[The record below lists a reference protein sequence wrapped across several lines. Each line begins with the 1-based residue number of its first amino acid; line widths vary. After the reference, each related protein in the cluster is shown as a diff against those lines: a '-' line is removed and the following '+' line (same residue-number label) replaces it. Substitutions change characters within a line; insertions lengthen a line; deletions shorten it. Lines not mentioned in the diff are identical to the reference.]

1 MTQDK
6 REAVE
11 LLLANRLY
19 LYSLLHKTFGREP
32 NGELLTLLSGEDTAR
47 AFGMLSGEKGD
58 ILERTGLFLAAVRE
72 KKDDPLWL
80 DEVKGEYMR
89 LFVGPDKLVA
99 PPWESV
105 YLGEDAMLFQ
115 KVTLEVR
122 EIYRGF
128 GLLPEGYPHVAD
140 DSLPLELAFMAKLAE
155 RAMED
160 WQSGDMEGLDRLL
173 ESSGDFLSKHLLRWV
188 PKFLERM
195 QKASTQYLY
204 PQLCVV
210 LDAFLPRD
218 LETVKELREA
228 IAENE

>member
-1 MTQDK
+1 MTQEK

-19 LYSLLHKTFGREP
+19 LYTLLHGVFGREP
-32 NGELLTLLSGEDTAR
+32 DRELLGLLTDGSAAR
-47 AFGMLSGEKGD
+47 AFALLSAEKGD
-58 ILERTGLFLAAVRE
+58 VLDRAGAFLCSLGE
-72 KKDDPLWL
+72 KTDDPAWVE
-80 DEVKGEYMR
+80 EVRAEYMR

-105 YLGEDAMLFQ
+105 YRGEDAMLFQ
-115 KVTLEVR
+115 EVTLEVR
-122 EIYRGF
+122 EIYRGY

-140 DSLPLELAFMAKLAE
+140 DSLALELAFMEKLAG
-155 RAMED
+155 RAVED
-160 WQSGDMEGLDRLL
+160 LHGGDEEGLDRLL
-173 ESSGDFLSKHLLRWV
+173 EGCGDFLEKHLLRWV

-210 LDAFLPRD
+210 LDAFLKRD
-218 LETVKELREA
+218 RETISELRAALKSE
-228 IAENE
+228 

>member
-1 MTQDK
+1 MTQEK
-6 REAVE
+6 REAAE

-19 LYSLLHKTFGREP
+19 LYSLLHKTFGRNP
-32 NGELLTLLSGEDTAR
+32 DAELLALLSGDTTVKGFAL
-47 AFGMLSGEKGD
+47 LSEEKSDPLSRVGPF
-58 ILERTGLFLAAVRE
+58 LEAVRA
-72 KKDDPLWL
+72 KKDDADFLE
-80 DEVKGEYMR
+80 DVKAEYMR

-105 YLGEDAMLFQ
+105 YRGEDAMLFQ
-115 KVTLEVR
+115 EVTLEVR

-140 DSLPLELAFMAKLAE
+140 DSLALELAFMAKLAE

-160 WQSGDMEGLDRLL
+160 LENEDEVGLGRLL
-173 ESSGDFLSKHLLRWV
+173 ESSEDFLRKHLLLWI

-195 QKASTQYLY
+195 QKAKTQHLY

-210 LDAFLPRD
+210 LDAFLRRD
-218 LETVKELREA
+218 RDTLRELRAALETA
-228 IAENE
+228 